1 MVLIKNS
8 TGNVYKTVAKHKVDD
23 YLRKGFIIVEER
35 GGNTPPPA
43 PRQDE
48 KQPALQE
55 TIKDIEP
62 AIIEEVKENPL
73 MMDGRYAYQLN
84 RHRMMEW
91 MDREGLSYNKRAT
104 KAELVKIYTQYKKEL
119 KSRCREVGE

>member
-1 MVLIKNS
+1 
-8 TGNVYKTVAKHKVDD
+8 
-23 YLRKGFIIVEER
+23 
-35 GGNTPPPA
+35 
-43 PRQDE
+43 
-48 KQPALQE
+48 
-55 TIKDIEP
+55 
-62 AIIEEVKENPL
+62 

-119 KSRCREVGE
+119 KKSL